1 MLRTLRIGLLLGLRQ
16 IQRANIWT
24 TALIIFVMAITF
36 LNLIA
41 VSGIL
46 VGLIVGSERAFQS
59 KSIGDII
66 ITERDDEE
74 TILQTQQFARE
85 LSLAPE
91 VAGYSVRF
99 TANGLIEANYTT
111 RTDLSEKA
119 NVISGRLVGIDP
131 TAENSVTKISENI
144 IEGEYLDADEDSYVL
159 IGSRILDRYTEGLP
173 DSEDTLK
180 NIYPGDKILI
190 TIGAATK
197 EFTVKGILD
206 LKVDEVS
213 SKIFMPER
221 ELRRLSDNIDRNA
234 NEISIKLKPNTDAV
248 VFKQSLLNLE
258 LDTYAKIRT
267 FNEALPKFLIDI
279 KNTFNILGIF
289 IGAIGIIVAS
299 ITIFIIIFINALSR
313 QRQIGILKGIGIER
327 RVIEVAYVLQAAFY
341 AITGAAIGTL
351 ITYGFLVGYFDRNP
365 IDFPFS
371 DGILVADPMSTLT
384 RFGILFAIT
393 LIAGFLPAWI
403 IVKQNTLNSILG
415 RK

>member
-1 MLRTLRIGLLLGLRQ
+1 MRTLRIGLLLGLRQ

-46 VGLIVGSERAFQS
+46 VGLIVGSERAVQN

-66 ITERDDEE
+66 ITPRDDEE
-74 TILQTQQFARE
+74 TILQTQQFSRE
-85 LSLAPE
+85 LSLTPE
-91 VAGYSVRF
+91 IAAFTVRYNAGAKV
-99 TANGLIEANYTT
+99 EANYQT
-111 RTDLSEKA
+111 RRDLSEEA
-119 NVISGRLVGIDP
+119 NIVNGRLVGIDP
-131 TAENSVTKISENI
+131 AAEDIVTKISENI
-144 IEGEYLDADEDSYVL
+144 IEGDYLIPNEDGYVL
-159 IGSRILDRYTEGLP
+159 VGSRLLDRYNEGFP
-173 DSEDTLK
+173 DIFDSLK
-180 NIYPGDKILI
+180 NIYPGDSLLI
-190 TIGAATK
+190 TIGEATK
-197 EFTVKGILD
+197 EFKVKGILD
-206 LKVDEVS
+206 VKVDDVAG
-213 SKIFMPER
+213 KIFMPER
-221 ELRRLSDNIDRNA
+221 ELRRLSGNIDRNA
-234 NEISIKLKPNTDAV
+234 NEISIKLLPGSDAAGV
-248 VFKQSLLNLE
+248 KQNLLNADLG
-258 LDTYAKIRT
+258 DYAKIRT
-267 FNEALPKFLIDI
+267 FSEALPKFLVDI

-341 AITGAAIGTL
+341 AVAGALIGTL

-371 DGILVADPMSTLT
+371 DGILVADPMGTLI
-384 RFGILFAIT
+384 RFCILFIIT
-393 LIAGFLPAWI
+393 LFAGFLPAWI

>member
-1 MLRTLRIGLLLGLRQ
+1 
-16 IQRANIWT
+16 
-24 TALIIFVMAITF
+24 MAITF

-46 VGLIVGSERAFQS
+46 VGLIVGSERAVQS

-74 TILQTQQFARE
+74 TILQTQRFAQE
-85 LSLAPE
+85 LALAPE
-91 VAGYSVRF
+91 VDTYTVRF
-99 TANGLIEANYTT
+99 TASALVEANYTT

-119 NVISGRLVGIDP
+119 NTINGRLVGVDP
-131 TAENSVTKISENI
+131 AAEDSVTKISENVV
-144 IEGEYLDADEDSYVL
+144 EGEYLDPSEDGYVL
-159 IGSRILDRYTEGLP
+159 VGSRILDRYTEGLP

-180 NIYPGDKILI
+180 DMYPGDKILI
-190 TIGAATK
+190 TIGEATK
-197 EFTVKGILD
+197 EFTIKGILD

-213 SKIFMPER
+213 AKIFMPER

-234 NEISIKLKPNTDAV
+234 NEISIKLKQSTDPIA
-248 VFKQSLLNLE
+248 FKESLVRAGLGE
-258 LDTYAKIRT
+258 YAKIRT
-267 FNEALPKFLIDI
+267 FDEALPKFLIDI
-279 KNTFNILGIF
+279 KKTFNILGIF
-289 IGAIGIIVAS
+289 IGAIGIVVAS

-327 RVIEVAYVLQAAFY
+327 HVIEVAYVLQAAFY
-341 AITGAAIGTL
+341 AVTGATIGTL
-351 ITYGFLVGYFDRNP
+351 ITYGFLVGFFDRNP

-384 RFGILFAIT
+384 RFGILFVIT
-393 LIAGFLPAWI
+393 LFAGFLPAWI

>member
-1 MLRTLRIGLLLGLRQ
+1 MRTLRIGLLLGLRQ

-24 TALIIFVMAITF
+24 TTLIIFVMAITF

-46 VGLIVGSERAFQS
+46 VGLIVGSERAVQS
-59 KSIGDII
+59 KSLGDII
-66 ITERDDEE
+66 IDELAGE
-74 TILQTQQFARE
+74 DTVLQTQQFNRE
-85 LSLAPE
+85 LSLIPE
-91 VAGYSVRF
+91 IAAYTIRF
-99 TANGLIEANYTT
+99 TASGLVEANYTT

-119 NVISGRLVGIDP
+119 DTVNGRLVGIDP
-131 TAENSVTKISENI
+131 VAEDEVTKISENI
-144 IEGEYLDADEDSYVL
+144 VEGEYLDPGENGYVL
-159 IGSRILDRYTEGLP
+159 IGSRILDRYTEGFP
-173 DSEDTLK
+173 DVRDSLA
-180 NIYPGDKILI
+180 NIYPGDKVLI
-190 TIGAATK
+190 TIGDATK

-206 LKVDEVS
+206 LKVDDVS
-213 SKIFMPER
+213 GKIFMPER
-221 ELRRLSDNIDRNA
+221 ELRRLSNNIDRNA
-234 NEISIKLKPNTDAV
+234 NEIILKLKTNSDPALV
-248 VFKQSLLNLE
+248 KQQLIAQGLG
-258 LDTYAKIRT
+258 DYAEIRT
-267 FNEALPKFLIDI
+267 FSEALPKFLIDI

-289 IGAIGIIVAS
+289 IGAIGIVVAS

-341 AITGAAIGTL
+341 AVSGAAIGTL

-384 RFGILFAIT
+384 RFGILFVIT